1 VATREPLRG
10 ERVPA
15 YETVVLATE
24 PVADGTLAVH
34 LAKPAGFT
42 FRAGQAVDVT
52 LLEPAE
58 NDAAGSTR
66 ALSIA
71 SAPADEQLTVAT
83 RVRQESAFKRSLS
96 ALRRQA
102 KVRIEGP
109 TGSLTLH
116 KNPAKPAVFV
126 AGGIGITPFLSIAQD
141 AASTAPQHKL
151 HLFYVNRRPEDAAFL
166 APLRELTHTNPNFHL
181 IATMTQLKLSHQPWH
196 GETGKVTTSLIGKY
210 VGRLH
215 GPIYY
220 IAGPPAMVAAT
231 REALIASGIDEDDI
245 RTEEFSGY

>member
-1 VATREPLRG
+1 MH
-10 ERVPA
+10 A
-15 YETVVLATE
+15 YETIVLATE
-24 PVADGTLAVH
+24 RVAEGTLAVH
-34 LAKPAGFT
+34 LAKPDGFQ
-42 FRAGQAVDVT
+42 FRAGQAVDLT

-71 SAPADEQLTVAT
+71 SAPADERLMVAT
-83 RVRQESAFKRSLS
+83 RLRPESAFKRSLS
-96 ALRRQA
+96 VLRPQA

-109 TGSLTLH
+109 SGSLTLH
-116 KNPAKPAVFV
+116 KNQTKPAVFI
-126 AGGIGITPFLSIAQD
+126 AGGIGITPFMSIAQD
-141 AASTAPQHKL
+141 AGTTAPQHKV

-166 APLRELTHTNPNFHL
+166 VPLLELTHINPNFHL
-181 IATMTQLKLSHQPWH
+181 IATMTQLNLSHQPWH

-210 VGRLH
+210 IGRLQ

-231 REALIASGIDEDDI
+231 REALIDSGIEEDDI